1 MQKRILSVFAI
12 LALTGCPYSEGCDGS
27 SDTPPETTGDDG
39 GDQGEGGSDE
49 ASTDAGTD
57 GPPREKSAPIDF
69 GTPTTGGPKPST
81 LTCPTLAMPLP
92 GGAPPLYV
100 DANATGAETG
110 TRDAPFKTIAKAFAA
125 ARQAGVVYVAA
136 GTYKENLSIPDKDLV
151 VFGGF
156 APGFGSRTNAC
167 ATILEAATPTVPVL
181 SASFDVL
188 SFGLEGVTVQKGA
201 RGILVTGDE
210 TVQASFTIARSVF
223 KENGTKTE
231 VGGAAALDGVNA
243 RIFQSVFVDNL
254 ASKGA
259 AIAHGGDTTITVD
272 ECLVDKNVGHS
283 DHGGALYL
291 SGKLSRISRNTFKS
305 NVIGAGIP
313 VGFGGNWG
321 GAIIVYK
328 QAPSKPARGE
338 LSYNVFTDN
347 LAGLGAAVFADEG
360 ATVTMSHDLVY
371 RNRAYLENG
380 YIRGAALYVDGT
392 GEPGGGSTFVGEYLT
407 VANNVLD
414 ENRVNRAST
423 AFGGNIYVE
432 TFSKATIKNSIF
444 WNNGNDAFYLEA
456 NNEITVSHTI
466 GAPSCTSSNNEGLIP
481 ASPTICKIGAGVFL
495 PPSIEFV
502 NEAADDYHEK
512 SAAGHYANGVW
523 VNDGVTSPAIDKGD
537 PASGAG
543 SEPAPNGGRSN
554 IGAYAQTSEASKTP

>member
-1 MQKRILSVFAI
+1 MHKRLLFGFGL
-12 LALTGCPYSEGCDGS
+12 LALTGCPYSEGCDGNA
-27 SDTPPETTGDDG
+27 DAPLDPTADG
-39 GDQGEGGSDE
+39 GEGSETGVDEGSVDG
-49 ASTDAGTD
+49 GTD
-57 GPPREKSAPIDF
+57 GPPRDKSAPIDF
-69 GTPTTGGPKPST
+69 GTPATGGPKLST
-81 LTCPTLAMPLP
+81 LTCPALALPLP
-92 GGAPPLYV
+92 GGAAPLFV

-110 TRDAPFKTIAKAFAA
+110 TREAPFKTIAKAFTA

-136 GTYKENLSIPDKDLV
+136 GTYKESLTIPDKDLV

-156 APGFGSRTNAC
+156 APGFASRTDAC
-167 ATILEAATPTVPVL
+167 ATILEPAAPTQPVL
-181 SASFDVL
+181 AASFDVL
-188 SFGLEGVTVQKGA
+188 SFGIEGVTIQKGA
-201 RGILVTGDE
+201 RGIIVTGDE
-210 TVQASFTIARSVF
+210 AVQANFTIARSVF
-223 KENGTKTE
+223 KNNGTKTE

-243 RIFQSVFVDNL
+243 RVFRSVFVDNI

-259 AIAHGGDTTITVD
+259 AIAHGGDTTITID
-272 ECLVDKNVGHS
+272 ENDIERNVGDS

-291 SGKLSRISRNTFKS
+291 SGKLSKVTRNTLKS

-380 YIRGAALYVDGT
+380 IVRGVSLYVDGT
-392 GEPGGGSTFVGEYLT
+392 GEAGGGSTLIAEYLT
-407 VANNVLD
+407 VANNVFD
-414 ENRVNRAST
+414 ENRVNRAAA

-432 TFSKATIKNSIF
+432 TFSKATITNSIF
-444 WNNGNDAFYLEA
+444 WNNGNDGFYLEA
-456 NNEITVSHTI
+456 NNEISVSHTI
-466 GAPSCTSSNNEGLIP
+466 GLSACTSSNSEGLIP
-481 ASPTICKIGAGVFL
+481 ASPTICKIGTGVFL
-495 PPSIEFV
+495 PGAVEFA

-512 SAAGHYANGVW
+512 STAGRFSNGTW
-523 VNDGVTSPAIDKGD
+523 INDTVTSQAIDKGD
-537 PASGAG
+537 PAAGVG

-554 IGAYAQTSEASKTP
+554 IGAFAQTTEASKSP

>member
-1 MQKRILSVFAI
+1 MHKRLLFGFAL

-27 SDTPPETTGDDG
+27 SDSPVDPTDDG
-39 GDQGEGGSDE
+39 GETGEGGTDE
-49 ASTDAGTD
+49 GSIDGGAD
-57 GPPREKSAPIDF
+57 GPPRDKSAPIDL
-69 GTPTTGGPKPST
+69 GTTEAGGPKLST
-81 LTCPTLAMPLP
+81 LTCPALAMPLP
-92 GGAPPLYV
+92 GGAAPLFV
-100 DANATGAETG
+100 DANAIGAETG
-110 TRDAPFKTIAKAFAA
+110 TREAPFKTIAKAFTA

-136 GTYKENLSIPDKDLV
+136 GTYKESLSIPDKDLV

-156 APGFGSRTNAC
+156 APGFASRTDAC
-167 ATILEAATPTVPVL
+167 ATILESSAPTSPVL
-181 SASFDVL
+181 TASFDVL
-188 SFGLEGVTVQKGA
+188 SFGIEGVTITKGS
-201 RGILVTGDE
+201 RGIIVTGDE
-210 TVQASFTIARSVF
+210 AVQANFTIARSVF
-223 KENGTKTE
+223 KNNGTKAD

-243 RIFQSVFVDNL
+243 RIFRSVFVDNI

-259 AIAHGGDTTITVD
+259 AIAHGGDTTITIEEND
-272 ECLVDKNVGHS
+272 IERNVGDS

-291 SGKLSRISRNTFKS
+291 SGKLSKVTRNTLKS

-380 YIRGAALYVDGT
+380 IVRGVALYVDGT
-392 GEPGGGSTFVGEYLT
+392 GEAGGGSTFVGEYLT
-407 VANNVLD
+407 VANNVFD
-414 ENRVNRAST
+414 ENRVNRATTS
-423 AFGGNIYVE
+423 FGGNIYVE
-432 TFSKATIKNSIF
+432 TFSKATITNSIF
-444 WNNGNDAFYLEA
+444 WNNGPDGFYLEA
-456 NNEITVSHTI
+456 NNEINVSYTVGLS
-466 GAPSCTSSNNEGLIP
+466 ACTSSNSEGLIP
-481 ASPTICKIGAGVFL
+481 ASPTICKIGAGVFM
-495 PPSIEFV
+495 PGAIEFV
-502 NEAADDYHEK
+502 NEATDDYHEK
-512 SAAGHYANGVW
+512 STAGHFANGVW
-523 VNDGVTSPAIDKGD
+523 VNDAVTSQSIDKGD

-554 IGAYAQTSEASKTP
+554 IGAFAQTPEASKSP